1 MKIKKLIVISAVAV
15 VSIVSNFAIAATTVT
30 NLGALTSYNDGHQ
43 FGGTASPTYTGA
55 FDDTYTFT
63 LNSGTTFDALV
74 TGWWGINHTGFTA
87 TLNGAPL
94 SFSATSTPGTSY
106 LALNNVTG
114 SSSYSLHILG
124 SADPSGAS
132 YNVALNSIVAV
143 PEPETFAML
152 LAGLGLIG
160 MVARRRNKVSTA

>member
-1 MKIKKLIVISAVAV
+1 MKIKKLIVISAVAAMGV
-15 VSIVSNFAIAATTVT
+15 VSNFAVAAPGNTD
-30 NLGALTSYNDGHQ
+30 LGALTSFNDGHY
-43 FGGTASPTYTGA
+43 FGGGASPTYTGA

-63 LNSGTTFDALV
+63 LNPSTTFNALV
-74 TGWWGINHTGFTA
+74 TGWWGINQTGFAA

-106 LALNNVTG
+106 LSLNNVTG
-114 SSSYSLHILG
+114 SSSYTLHIIG
-124 SADPSGAS
+124 SADPSGSS
-132 YNVALNSIVAV
+132 YNVALNSVVAV